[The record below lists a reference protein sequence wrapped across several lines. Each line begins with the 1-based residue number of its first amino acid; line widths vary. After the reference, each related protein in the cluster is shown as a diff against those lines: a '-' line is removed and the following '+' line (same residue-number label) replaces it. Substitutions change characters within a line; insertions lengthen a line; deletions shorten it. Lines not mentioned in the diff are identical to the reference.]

1 MCSLKNAAWIEDK
14 IKVVTLFPCL
24 LGHPVSAVDISVVDK
39 CESWVNV
46 KDFWEGLDENLMQVW
61 LVNK

>member
-24 LGHPVSAVDISVVDK
+24 LGHPVSSVDISVVDK

-46 KDFWEGLDENLMQVW
+46 KDFWEGLDENLMQVRTT
-61 LVNK
+61 VS